1 MEKRDRLA
9 AFIAAFPL
17 TVSMVGETTD
27 AAVNFLLQAPSDA
40 EPFSRLRFYARGV
53 AHSAS
58 AHGRSIAAVISFGG
72 SANPFVNALPDC
84 LDFDLREDP
93 VLQALSAALSVEAAR
108 QQCGSR
114 VVIDRLVEAMMLII
128 LRRTIGL
135 HANGSGLLAGLA
147 HPRLHQALVAVH
159 DNPAQA
165 WDIDRLAAQAGMS
178 RSHFIAQFQAVV
190 GSTPGAYVTTWRLAL
205 GQRWLQR
212 GDSVKQVAALVGF
225 GTAAAFSR
233 AFTRHFGV
241 APVAIA
247 TLAR

>member
-147 HPRLHQALVAVH
+147 VH

-225 GTAAAFSR
+225 GSAAAFSR